1 MSKKFN
7 KEDIEFVLDKINGWE
22 GDLTW
27 VSLCDS
33 VEEHFGKNQR
43 DRLFQDIQ

>member
-1 MSKKFN
+1 LLVIILEENIMSKKFN

-27 VSLCDS
+27 LVF
-33 VEEHFGKNQR
+33 V
-43 DRLFQDIQ
+43 IP